1 VCGDAVH
8 MRVFVC
14 LIFSWVGCLLL
25 VVHDLPLVGSVSHG
39 G

>member
-1 VCGDAVH
+1 
-8 MRVFVC
+8 